1 MYKYFFLIFPVVLLM
16 KETKEELEI
25 FAQKHKNRLE
35 QNRIWAAKNRKE
47 NKEEYN
53 SKMKVYMKAR
63 REKIKR
69 EAAIKKFDQF
79 VKVEKERE
87 LNE

>member
-1 MYKYFFLIFPVVLLM
+1 M